1 MTFSSYLRLE
11 GTCAV
16 VLGVVLVA
24 CAALF
29 GRWDGPPWSAPA
41 LAVAASAI
49 AVVAARAATRSAL
62 TRAERRPPL
71 MAAAS
76 VRRQTVIETVAWALA
91 VGVWIAVTGDS
102 AELIAG
108 TGAATVA
115 FGLARAAGEV
125 PAAALVDRRRYVL
138 GASVTRPAG

>member
-1 MTFSSYLRLE
+1 MTFQRYLRLE

-16 VLGVVLVA
+16 VLGVTLVA
-24 CAALF
+24 EAALL
-29 GRWDGPPWSAPA
+29 GDWDGPAWLAPA
-41 LAVAASAI
+41 VAVAGSVI

-62 TRAERRPPL
+62 TRALRTPPR

-76 VRRQTVIETVAWALA
+76 VRRQTIIETVVWAVAVGAWAA
-91 VGVWIAVTGDS
+91 ATGSS

-108 TGAATVA
+108 TGVATVA
-115 FGLARAAGEV
+115 FGVARAVSDV
-125 PAAALVDRRRYVL
+125 PDAARVDRRRYVL